1 MVDKSNNKM
10 EEAIQKIL
18 KYSSLEE
25 INKLSVEI
33 FGEKVTIVLK
43 YFCPMY
49 SGLMFSVFCKRMI
62 KTTLIVIG
70 TGSIIYVLMK
80 HKYGKQKV
88 DDELINPLKEGL
100 LNSNIKKSIFDYK
113 NDNFDYQ
120 KLKKKMKK
128 FLETNKHSI
137 SLFGFGMM
145 LGLMI

>member
-1 MVDKSNNKM
+1 MVGKSNNKM

-18 KYSSLEE
+18 QYSSLEE

-49 SGLMFSVFCKRMI
+49 SGVMFSIFSKRMI

-128 FLETNKHSI
+128 FFETNKHSI
-137 SLFGFGMM
+137 SLFGFGIM